1 MVILCV
7 ERRAA
12 ARPTLA
18 PVDVDLGPR
27 MVATDRAW
35 SNVSSDSCRGLAS
48 AVTSV
53 PRSRSSR
60 YGPLRPVRQVVLLA
74 NSWAIPG
81 RQLADRKGASGGGG
95 GSPSDM
101 C

>member
-12 ARPTLA
+12 AQPTLA

-53 PRSRSSR
+53 PRSRSSC
-60 YGPLRPVRQVVLLA
+60 YDPLRPVRQVVLLA
-74 NSWAIPG
+74 NSWVLPG
-81 RQLADRKGASGGGG
+81 RQLADRRATAIRSRRPPGR
-95 GSPSDM
+95 
-101 C
+101 